1 MVRWLRISAGLALLG
16 LSVAGCAAVPNGMT
30 TASQSDDVV
39 RELRSVRRDL
49 ATLTRAQARQ
59 AAASRHVRSE
69 KLSELSARLARL
81 NDQLAKQ
88 AELAGK
94 APAPSGSDAVQ
105 QRQRRQQADMR
116 IAMTRLTQ
124 ALDRN
129 DAQLKE
135 LAERIEETNRQISAL
150 QLQLSSRTPANQGS
164 RVAPKKP
171 PAKPS
176 QDAQAATNP
185 LGSADKL
192 CAPECAAG
200 SASAPACHRCT
211 SCVEQCVR
219 REGDTPPALDACR
232 NYCATR

>member
-1 MVRWLRISAGLALLG
+1 MVRWLRIGAGVALLG

-30 TASQSDDVV
+30 TASKSDDVV

-49 ATLTRAQARQ
+49 ATLKRAQARQ

-94 APAPSGSDAVQ
+94 APAPSESDAVQ

-135 LAERIEETNRQISAL
+135 LAERIEETNRKISAL
-150 QLQLSSRTPANQGS
+150 QLQLPSRTPGN
-164 RVAPKKP
+164 RVPTEKP
-171 PAKPS
+171 QVKPS

-185 LGSADKL
+185 LGSANRL
-192 CAPECAAG
+192 CATECAAG

-211 SCVEQCVR
+211 SCAEQCVR
-219 REGDTPPALDACR
+219 REGGSPPALDACR